1 MACWTLH
8 DKGPPLTTLAIKSW
22 SWKKKKW
29 NLVLSCV
36 NFGRTDALEG
46 RSSYLMYIS
55 LQLRENI
62 YLNNLLAFSLNVP
75 PPPPLIQ
82 K

>member
-22 SWKKKKW
+22 SWKKKKIEFIAIMRQ
-29 NLVLSCV
+29 L
-36 NFGRTDALEG
+36 GRTDTLEG

-55 LQLRENI
+55 PQLRENI
-62 YLNNLLAFSLNVP
+62 YLTNLLAISLNVP
-75 PPPPLIQ
+75 PHPPKQ